1 MLTNR
6 THSVK
11 RALGRAAKLI
21 GESQTQAPVA
31 ISGSHLLR
39 LSGAY
44 FKEDMISLQ
53 NKRIVWWGVAVV
65 FGASLL
71 LPGPA
76 NTALGTE
83 IKLPPLRV
91 HVGEKAPDFALP
103 DADGNAVRL
112 SDFRGR
118 IVLIDFY
125 RGYW

>member
-1 MLTNR
+1 M
-6 THSVK
+6 
-11 RALGRAAKLI
+11 
-21 GESQTQAPVA
+21 
-31 ISGSHLLR
+31 
-39 LSGAY
+39 
-44 FKEDMISLQ
+44 SLQ
-53 NKRIVWWGVAVV
+53 NKLIVWWGFAVLL
-65 FGASLL
+65 GASFL

-76 NTALGTE
+76 NTVLGAE

>member
-1 MLTNR
+1 M
-6 THSVK
+6 
-11 RALGRAAKLI
+11 
-21 GESQTQAPVA
+21 
-31 ISGSHLLR
+31 
-39 LSGAY
+39 
-44 FKEDMISLQ
+44 SLQ
-53 NKRIVWWGVAVV
+53 NKRIVWWGFTVL

-76 NTALGTE
+76 SVVLGAE

-91 HVGEKAPDFALP
+91 HVGETAPDFALP
-103 DADGNAVRL
+103 DADGKTVRL